1 MNWKTY
7 ECGSCAYLVFVE
19 EGTTQPPAKP
29 SHCPMCRSPM
39 YDAPG
44 ADTPPDEP
52 TYECGECGYSLR
64 VPEKAMR
71 PYKCAQCN
79 FTFPTTP
86 KRRVQHK
93 L

>member
-1 MNWKTY
+1 MSWKPF
-7 ECGSCAYLVFVE
+7 ECGSCAYLLFTE
-19 EGTTQPPAKP
+19 EGHPAP
-29 SHCPMCRSPM
+29 SLCPMCRGPL
-39 YDAPG
+39 YDAPD
-44 ADTPPDEP
+44 AAEPPEETDCK
-52 TYECGECGYSLR
+52 CGECGYSLR
-64 VPEKAMR
+64 IPKNATP